1 MQALSVPIHSLAPL
15 LSLTYRS
22 IKMKQ
27 CNKCNETKPLSE
39 FYKSNTQKAGYQT
52 KCKSCAKIYVISY
65 KKTKRGHLSSYLS
78 DSKQRAKEKNLPFDL
93 DLEYLASITVEM
105 CPIFKTPFDWGR
117 DNKGQ
122 GNERPSLDRIVPE
135 LGYIKG
141 NVAFISMWANSIK
154 QDATEKELYAV
165 ADWIHER
172 RKYVIT

>member
-1 MQALSVPIHSLAPL
+1 
-15 LSLTYRS
+15 
-22 IKMKQ
+22 MKH
-27 CNKCNETKPLSE
+27 CNSCNTTKTVSE
-39 FYKSNTQKAGYQT
+39 FFKRNSSKCGYQS
-52 KCKSCAKIYVISY
+52 KCKSCSVKY
-65 KKTKRGHLSSYLS
+65 KTEYNKTKRGHLSSYLS

-93 DLEYLASITVEM
+93 DLEYLESITVEI

-122 GNERPSLDRIVPE
+122 GNERPSLDRIIPE

-165 ADWIHER
+165 ADWIHEQ
-172 RKYVIT
+172 RKYVKT

>member
-1 MQALSVPIHSLAPL
+1 
-15 LSLTYRS
+15 
-22 IKMKQ
+22 MKH
-27 CNKCNETKPLSE
+27 CNICNETKPLSE
-39 FYKSNTQKAGYQT
+39 FFKANTKKAGYQYR
-52 KCKSCAKIYVISY
+52 CKSCATSYRVAY

-93 DLEYLASITVEM
+93 DLKYLESITTDA

-117 DNKGQ
+117 DSKGQ
-122 GNERPSLDRIVPE
+122 GNERPSLDRIIPE
-135 LGYIKG
+135 LGYVKG

-172 RKYVIT
+172 RKYVTA

>member
-1 MQALSVPIHSLAPL
+1 
-15 LSLTYRS
+15 
-22 IKMKQ
+22 MKH
-27 CNKCNETKPLSE
+27 CNICNETKPLSE
-39 FYKSNTQKAGYQT
+39 FFKSNTKKAGYQHR
-52 KCKSCAKIYVISY
+52 CKLCASNYITTY

-78 DSKQRAKEKNLPFDL
+78 DSKQRAKEKNIPFDL
-93 DLEYLASITVEM
+93 DLEYLESITTEE

-135 LGYIKG
+135 LGYVKG

-165 ADWIHER
+165 ADWIHEK
-172 RKYVIT
+172 RKNAKKI